1 MTEVRTI
8 STVTI
13 QRVETF
19 VIPSQTSLPDTTHI
33 TRVLPP
39 VFDMNCVT
47 IRRDG
52 TRNNALFKDD
62 PAGNVRIDCP
72 LPFYEP
78 LQFNKKDLVL
88 TEEAKPP
95 TNQQPEIPKTD
106 NNEVPELPNN
116 KVECPD
122 PKKNNPRIG
131 DLNTAGTEKVTGFKY
146 IEETKECLVLYEPLT
161 KVEKYLPSTSTVS
174 TTFALTV
181 VATISATLASPLLNK
196 ILKPLFK
203 QIITKIKTFINK
215 KFKKEK

>member
-1 MTEVRTI
+1 MPEINTI
-8 STVTI
+8 PTVTI
-13 QRVETF
+13 PRIQTF
-19 VIPSQTSLPDTTHI
+19 VIPNQKSLPDTTHI

-62 PAGNVRIDCP
+62 PAGNAVICP

-95 TNQQPEIPKTD
+95 TNQQPEIPTTENTD
-106 NNEVPELPNN
+106 IPDLPTIE
-116 KVECPD
+116 VECPD
-122 PKKNNPRIG
+122 PKRNNPRIG
-131 DLNTAGTEKVTGFKY
+131 DLNSAGTEKVTGFKY
-146 IEETKECLVLYEPLT
+146 IEETKECLVMYAPLT
-161 KVEKYLPSTSTVS
+161 KVEKYLPSTNTVS

-181 VATISATLASPLLNK
+181 VATISATLATPLLNK
-196 ILKPLFK
+196 ILKPAFK
-203 QIITKIKTFINK
+203 QLMTKIKAKFTKKKNK
-215 KFKKEK
+215 

>member
-1 MTEVRTI
+1 MPEINTI
-8 STVTI
+8 PTVTI
-13 QRVETF
+13 PRIQTF
-19 VIPSQTSLPDTTHI
+19 VIPNQKSLPDTTHI

-95 TNQQPEIPKTD
+95 TNQQPEIPTTENTD
-106 NNEVPELPNN
+106 IPDLPTTE
-116 KVECPD
+116 VECPD

-146 IEETKECLVLYEPLT
+146 IEETKECLVLYSPLT
-161 KVEKYLPSTSTVS
+161 KAEKYLPSTNTVS

-181 VATISATLASPLLNK
+181 VATISATLATPLLNK
-196 ILKPLFK
+196 ILKPAFK
-203 QIITKIKTFINK
+203 QLITKIKSKFIK
-215 KFKKEK
+215 KKDK